1 MEHERGDTRCVVT
14 RSIALLLLCL
24 TLAACGGGGGGGGGS
39 TVVSNGG
46 SGGTGTGGSGGGTG
60 GAGGTGGTGGTGSTG
75 GTGGTSAGL
84 PASVS
89 LVQIA
94 SGLNRPL
101 TITNAGD
108 NSGRLF
114 VVEQGGTIR
123 LIRNGTLV
131 ATPFLDISS
140 LVNQAGGEQG
150 LLGLAFPPGFPTRN
164 SFYVNYTDR
173 SGVGNTVIAR
183 FGLSSDP
190 DRADPATRTQ
200 VLTFAQPF
208 PNHNGGQLAFGPD
221 GLLYIGSGDGGGS
234 GDPFGNGQN
243 RSVLLGKILR
253 IDVLSGSVPYSIP
266 SSNPFGNE
274 IWGYGLRNPWR
285 FSFDRSTGDLY
296 LPDVGENTVEELN
309 FQSAGA
315 GSGANYGWNIMEG
328 DRCFADPSC
337 SSTGLTL
344 PVVEYLHGSG
354 DCAITGGYVYR
365 GSNTALQGTY
375 LYGDFCSGR
384 IWGAQH
390 TGASWQTVL
399 LTDTTFGISTFGE
412 DEAGEIYLAD
422 YNGGG
427 IYHVVTP

>member
-1 MEHERGDTRCVVT
+1 M
-14 RSIALLLLCL
+14 
-24 TLAACGGGGGGGGGS
+24 
-39 TVVSNGG
+39 
-46 SGGTGTGGSGGGTG
+46 
-60 GAGGTGGTGGTGSTG
+60 
-75 GTGGTSAGL
+75 

-89 LVQIA
+89 LVQVA

-108 NSGRLF
+108 SSGRLF

-123 LIRNGTLV
+123 FIRNGAL
-131 ATPFLDISS
+131 ASTPFLDISN
-140 LVNQAGGEQG
+140 LVNQSGGEEG

-173 SGVGNTVIAR
+173 NGLGNTVIAR
-183 FGLSSDP
+183 FSLSSDP
-190 DRADPATRTQ
+190 DRADPATRSQ
-200 VLTFAQPF
+200 VLTFPQPF
-208 PNHNGGQLAFGPD
+208 ANHNGGQLAFGPD
-221 GLLYIGSGDGGGS
+221 GLLYIGSGDGGSS
-234 GDPFGNGQN
+234 GDPLGNGQN

-253 IDVLSGSVPYSIP
+253 LDVLSGTAPYAIP
-266 SSNPFGNE
+266 AGNPFGNE

-309 FQSAGA
+309 FQPAGA

-337 SSTGLTL
+337 SSAGITL

-365 GSNTALQGTY
+365 GNTSALQGTY

-390 TGASWQTVL
+390 TGTTWHTAL
-399 LTDTTFGISTFGE
+399 LNDSTLGISTFGE
-412 DEAGEIYLAD
+412 DETGEVYLAD
-422 YNGGG
+422 YNGGS